1 MLGRQLLAMYWYNLE
16 LLPIL
21 EVCFMGYLTKG
32 RTLGPSSKGIATSNC
47 SLGTYNPVNFTILK
61 PSDWEQGLKI
71 GIMID
76 GKGIDLGTLLHLK
89 LVTITHESSS
99 YHVFHSFYEEMQ
111 SEFPISV
118 KTKILFLSL
127 AESITQMLN
136 VALCYVCEERIWETI
151 GHGRQKS

>member
-1 MLGRQLLAMYWYNLE
+1 
-16 LLPIL
+16 
-21 EVCFMGYLTKG
+21 
-32 RTLGPSSKGIATSNC
+32 
-47 SLGTYNPVNFTILK
+47 
-61 PSDWEQGLKI
+61 
-71 GIMID
+71 MID
-76 GKGIDLGTLLHLK
+76 GMGLDPGTLLHLK